1 MLSPC
6 GQYHKQQRVT
16 GKADTPKPSAQCGKA
31 LADQGII
38 ENIFERALWNV
49 RFIVILGV
57 IFSALSAIVLFI
69 AGSMEIY
76 HILVGFVPGNLH
88 PLTHE
93 QILIGI
99 IGAVDFYLIGLVLL
113 IFSFGIY
120 ELFIS
125 EIDIARVESGI
136 GNILDIDNLDDLK
149 NKILKVI
156 IMVLIVTFFQRILS
170 MEFTTSLDMLAMA
183 VSICLICVGV
193 YFLGRHGH

>member
-1 MLSPC
+1 MEKPDASDSPLH
-6 GQYHKQQRVT
+6 G
-16 GKADTPKPSAQCGKA
+16 GKT
-31 LADQGII
+31 LAEQGII

-57 IFSALSAIVLFI
+57 IFGALSAIVLFI
-69 AGSMEIY
+69 AGSSEII
-76 HILVGFVPGNLH
+76 HIIVGYVQVGEH
-88 PLTHE
+88 PLSHE
-93 QILIGI
+93 DILIGI

-125 EIDIARVESGI
+125 EIDIARIEGGFGSL
-136 GNILDIDNLDDLK
+136 LDIENLDDLK
-149 NKILKVI
+149 NKIIKVI

-170 MEFTTSLDMLAMA
+170 MVFTTSMDMLAMA